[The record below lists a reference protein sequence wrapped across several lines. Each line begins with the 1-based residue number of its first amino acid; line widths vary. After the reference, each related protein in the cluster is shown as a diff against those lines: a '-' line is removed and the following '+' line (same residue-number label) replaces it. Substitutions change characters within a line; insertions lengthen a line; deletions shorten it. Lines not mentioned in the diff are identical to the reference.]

1 MSDSKVYRVREGVE
15 WVNGARVPQD
25 RRVRLTEAEARFD
38 LEQGRIEPD
47 ATILDDVVG
56 GFADLGNEV
65 AAVDAAVNRTEHSI
79 KQGARRG
86 KRRFRLSEDDDG
98 RD

>member
-1 MSDSKVYRVREGVE
+1 MSEKKVYRVREGVE
-15 WVNGARVPQD
+15 WVNAARVPQG
-25 RRVRLTEAEARFD
+25 RKVRLTEAEARFD

-47 ATILDDVVG
+47 ATILDDLG
-56 GFADLGNEV
+56 GGLSDLGNEA
-65 AAVDAAVNRTEHSI
+65 AAVDAAVDQTEHSI

-86 KRRFRLSEDDDG
+86 KRRFKLSEDDDG